1 MRANIHKLVVLLC
14 IWRPR
19 ALCRFCSESQTNLTS
34 HGPPLPTRPEASILH
49 GRNRGN
55 LADHAFR
62 VQTCEDANIIFR
74 YLSEQFVFESPF
86 GHAWQMNVIDVSC
99 LKQLMSNMT

>member
-62 VQTCEDANIIFR
+62 VQTCEDMRTSFDIFR
-74 YLSEQFVFESPF
+74 NKLFLNHLSATL
-86 GHAWQMNVIDVSC
+86 G
-99 LKQLMSNMT
+99 K